1 MTIGE
6 LVRALKAAAE
16 TSELGLETP
25 VFCTALGSDAMLLV
39 AEVAVDDEGDCMTLL
54 A

>member
-1 MTIGE
+1 MTIAE
-6 LVRALKAAAE
+6 LMLALKAAAE

-25 VFCTALGSDAMLLV
+25 VFCTAPGSEAMLLV
-39 AEVAVDDEGDCMTLL
+39 VDVTVDAEGDCMILL